1 MMEQEESQPL
11 LSRRSRRTPS
21 SPPPRITIH
30 AGMGV
35 AKVVKMV
42 AKNYCTKCCSVET
55 LKERVPIINWLPKYD
70 LHTLQCDLV
79 AGLTVALTVIPQGLA
94 YAKIAR
100 LPTQYGLYSAFMG
113 CFVYCFLGTAK
124 DITLGPTA
132 IMSLMTAA
140 FAYSPVENDPTYAIV
155 LCLLCGCVQLLMGI
169 LNLGILV
176 NFISYPV
183 INAFTSAAAITIG
196 FGQVKGILGL
206 TDIPRDF
213 PHMVYQTFKKIPE
226 TKVWDMTMGLI
237 CLVLLFLLKK
247 MRTIQWNDPPDGS
260 PPNLCVKVCRYI
272 VWLSGTAA
280 NAIIVIGASGVVAI
294 LESQNIKDAISI
306 TGEIQPG
313 LPPFK
318 APSFS
323 LQNGNE
329 TISSGT
335 ILSSIGAG
343 IGIVPL
349 LGLVELIAIG
359 KAFARQNNYK
369 IYPNQELISIG
380 IANILSSFMSSY
392 PVTGSFS
399 RTAVNSQSGVKTPAS
414 GLITGA
420 VVLVALQFLTPLFY
434 YIPKSALSA
443 VIISAVIQMVDYKII
458 KKLWKANKIDLIP
471 LFITFVASLGV
482 GIEYGI
488 IIGIGVDLLALL
500 YPMARPKIR
509 VTDTGVVILKMDQG
523 VRFPAVDFLQNTVTE
538 AATVQGDKL
547 RSVIIDCSYIT
558 ATDYSSVQGIIE
570 MIAEFKRK
578 DARIVFACLN
588 SKVLETL
595 QDRDI
600 PDLLVSSTVEEGCKL
615 LQDEI
620 RNVFDEL
627 GKSGETTVVV
637 PADYSGI
644 RL

>member
-1 MMEQEESQPL
+1 
-11 LSRRSRRTPS
+11 
-21 SPPPRITIH
+21 
-30 AGMGV
+30 
-35 AKVVKMV
+35 
-42 AKNYCTKCCSVET
+42 
-55 LKERVPIINWLPKYD
+55 
-70 LHTLQCDLV
+70 
-79 AGLTVALTVIPQGLA
+79 
-94 YAKIAR
+94 
-100 LPTQYGLYSAFMG
+100 MG

-155 LCLLCGCVQLLMGI
+155 LCLLCGCVQLLMGL

-196 FGQVKGILGL
+196 FGQVKGLLGL

-237 CLVLLFLLKK
+237 CLVLLFLLKR
-247 MRTIQWNDPPDGS
+247 MRAIQWNDPPDGS
-260 PPNLCVKVCRYI
+260 PPNWCVKICRYI
-272 VWLSGTAA
+272 VWLTGTAA
-280 NAIIVIGASGVVAI
+280 NAIIVITASGVVAI
-294 LESQNIKDAISI
+294 LRSQNIDDAISI
-306 TGEIQPG
+306 TGDIEPG
-313 LPPFK
+313 LPPFR

-323 LQNGNE
+323 VQNGNE
-329 TISSGT
+329 TISAGT

-380 IANILSSFMSSY
+380 IANIISSFMSSY

-414 GLITGA
+414 GLVTGA
-420 VVLVALQFLTPLFY
+420 VVLLALQFLTPLFFF
-434 YIPKSALSA
+434 IPKAALSA
-443 VIISAVIQMVDYKII
+443 VIISAVIQMVDYKIV
-458 KKLWKANKIDLIP
+458 KKLWKSNKIDLIP
-471 LFITFVASLGV
+471 LFVTFIASLGV

-488 IIGIGVDLLALL
+488 LIGIGVDLLSLL
-500 YPMARPKIR
+500 YPIARPNIKI
-509 VTDTGVVILKMDQG
+509 TDKGIVVLKMEQG
-523 VRFPAVDFLQNTVTE
+523 VRFPAVDFLQSTVTD

-547 RSVIIDCSYIT
+547 RSVVMDCSYIT

-570 MIAEFKRK
+570 LIAEFKRK
-578 DARIVFACLN
+578 GARIVFACLCT
-588 SKVLETL
+588 KVLERL
-595 QDRDI
+595 QEREI
-600 PDLLVSSTVEEGCKL
+600 PDLLVSSTVEEGFKL

-620 RNVFDEL
+620 NPEFDDL

-637 PADYSGI
+637 PVDYSGI

>member
-11 LSRRSRRTPS
+11 LPHRQNHR

-35 AKVVKMV
+35 AKVVKLV
-42 AKNYCTKCCSVET
+42 AKNYCVKCCSKET
-55 LKERVPIINWLPKYD
+55 LKQRFPITNWLPKYS
-70 LHTLQCDLV
+70 LQALQCDLV

-100 LPTQYGLYSAFMG
+100 LPSQYGLYSAFMG

-132 IMSLMTAA
+132 IMSLMTAS
-140 FAYSPVENDPTYAIV
+140 FAISPVENDATYAIV

-196 FGQVKGILGL
+196 FGQVKGLLGL
-206 TDIPRDF
+206 TDIPREF
-213 PHMVYQTFKKIPE
+213 LHMVYETFRKIPE
-226 TKVWDMTMGLI
+226 TKVWDMTMGLV

-247 MRTIQWNDPPDGS
+247 MRAIQWNDPPDS
-260 PPNLCVKVCRYI
+260 PPPNLCVQFCRYLI
-272 VWLSGTAA
+272 WLTGTAA
-280 NAIIVIGASGVVAI
+280 NAIIVISASGVVAI
-294 LESQNIKDAISI
+294 LRSQNINDAISI
-306 TGEIQPG
+306 TGDIQQG
-313 LPPFK
+313 LPSFS

-323 LQNGNE
+323 VQNGND
-329 TISSGT
+329 TISAGT
-335 ILSSIGAG
+335 ILSGIGAG

-359 KAFARQNNYK
+359 KAFARQNDYK
-369 IYPNQELISIG
+369 IYPSQELIAVG
-380 IANILSSFMSSY
+380 TANILSSFISSY

-420 VVLVALQFLTPLFY
+420 VILLSLQFLTPLFF
-434 YIPKSALSA
+434 YIPKAALSA
-443 VIISAVIQMVDYKII
+443 VIISAVIQMVDYKIV

-471 LFITFVASLGV
+471 LFVTFLSSLGV

-488 IIGIGVDLLALL
+488 IIGVGVDLLTLL
-500 YPMARPKIR
+500 YPMARPKIN
-509 VTDTGVVILKMDQG
+509 VSDVGVVVLKMDQG
-523 VRFPAVDFLQNTVTE
+523 VRFPAVDYIQSRVTE
-538 AATVQGDKL
+538 AATVKGDKL
-547 RSVIIDCSYIT
+547 RSVVVDCTFVT
-558 ATDYSSVQGIIE
+558 ATDYSSMQGFIE
-570 MIAEFKRK
+570 LIAEFKRK
-578 DARIVFACLN
+578 GARIVFACLN
-588 SKVLETL
+588 AKVLKSL
-595 QDRDI
+595 QDKNI
-600 PDLLVSSTVEEGCKL
+600 PDLLVCSTVDEGCKL
-615 LQDEI
+615 LQDEL
-620 RNVFDEL
+620 NQEFGDL

-637 PADYSGI
+637 PVDYPGI